1 MYEVMYVSSVNYIGY
16 IGYIKRWF
24 FFNKVKVVEDKI
36 IREGILDSILR
47 IIFKFCWWN

>member
-1 MYEVMYVSSVNYIGY
+1 MYVIL
-16 IGYIKRWF
+16 IILDIFKDI

-36 IREGILDSILR
+36 IREGILDSIFR